1 MTGRDEFI
9 PILRNKLYAAPSA
22 FKPENPAMF
31 SRLGPQR
38 PSRARQARARLNVA
52 RT

>member
-31 SRLGPQR
+31 SRNDR
-38 PSRARQARARLNVA
+38 PEHGKRARG
-52 RT
+52 